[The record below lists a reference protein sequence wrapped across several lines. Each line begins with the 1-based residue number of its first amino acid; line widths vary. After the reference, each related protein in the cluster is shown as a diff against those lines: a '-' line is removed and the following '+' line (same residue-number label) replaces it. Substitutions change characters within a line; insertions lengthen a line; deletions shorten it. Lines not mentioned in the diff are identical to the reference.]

1 MAETAMMALS
11 RIRLRHLVR
20 QGSVAARRTQE
31 LLDRTDR
38 LLSVI
43 LIGNAFANA
52 AITALFTALTLLY
65 FGDRDWNLAIA
76 TVLIAF
82 AILVF
87 SEVTPKVI
95 GATYPEPLALL
106 SSAVLKFLSWLATP
120 VAWFVNLFVH
130 AILRVFR
137 IPEAGPDPRRG
148 SRRRRCAPRS
158 SRAAASSAASTAA
171 CCWTFSIW
179 S

>member
-1 MAETAMMALS
+1 LEHLPLWAQIAALVALLLISAFFSMAETAMMSLS

-87 SEVTPKVI
+87 SEVTP
-95 GATYPEPLALL
+95 
-106 SSAVLKFLSWLATP
+106 
-120 VAWFVNLFVH
+120 
-130 AILRVFR
+130 R
-137 IPEAGPDPRRG
+137 
-148 SRRRRCAPRS
+148 
-158 SRAAASSAASTAA
+158 
-171 CCWTFSIW
+171 
-179 S
+179 